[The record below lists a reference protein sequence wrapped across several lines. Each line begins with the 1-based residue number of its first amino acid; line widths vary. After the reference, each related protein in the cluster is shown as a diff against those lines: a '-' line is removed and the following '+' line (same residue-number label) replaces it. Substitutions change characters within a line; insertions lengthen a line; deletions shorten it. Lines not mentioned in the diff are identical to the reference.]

1 MTSVMCLTRRQFL
14 WTAAGSTVLS
24 RALQLGLRAQSSS
37 PSPFHH
43 GVASG
48 DPLTD
53 RVILWTRVT
62 LPNEPNVTRPIN
74 VQWEIAT
81 DEKVSRIVRS
91 GSAQATPQRDFTVKV
106 DAVGLEPGRSYF
118 YVFTAA
124 GERSPIGRTKTLPAG
139 AVPRMQLAVVSCA
152 NYPAGYFNPY
162 RCLANRDDLDA
173 LIHVGDYIYEFENGI
188 YGDGSAL
195 LRIPEP
201 RREAVSLSDY
211 RVRYATYRSDPDL
224 QEVHARHPFI
234 VAWDDHEFTND
245 AWRDGASNHNEGEGD
260 WPTRKAAAAKAYLEW
275 MPVREAPGGGIRLYR
290 NFRFG
295 TLADLIMLDTRSLR
309 DAQVP
314 QDNIASIT
322 SAGRSLLGKEQET
335 WLFDQMRASARAGTA
350 WRVLGQQVLF
360 SRFAFPGRPVALNDT
375 WDGYQASRDRVFD
388 FLAAEK
394 VRDVAILTGDLHSS
408 WAFDV
413 PRNPWDGYTASTG
426 AGSLAVELVTPAVSS
441 PPLFADPKIKE
452 TMSKLRYLLPH
463 LKYLEGESRGYVLAE
478 ITPKRLRADWHHVPG
493 VMERSAQETKA
504 ASYLCER
511 GSSRLVPA

>member
-1 MTSVMCLTRRQFL
+1 MSLSRRQFL
-14 WTAAGSTVLS
+14 WNAAGSTVWLPLS
-24 RALQLGLRAQSSS
+24 LRAQTSASSF
-37 PSPFHH
+37 FHH

-48 DPLTD
+48 DPLAD

-62 LPNEPNVTRPIN
+62 PPDERNVTRPIA

-81 DEKVSRIVRS
+81 DEKVSRVVRN
-91 GSAQATPQRDFTVKV
+91 GIAQATATRDFTVKV
-106 DAVGLEPGRSYF
+106 DAGGLEPGRTYF

-124 GERSPIGRTKTLPAG
+124 GRRSPIGRTRTLPEG
-139 AVPRMQLAVVSCA
+139 AVPRVQLALVSCA

-173 LIHVGDYIYEFENGI
+173 VIHVGDYIYEFANGI
-188 YGDGSAL
+188 YGDGSSL

-201 RREAVSLSDY
+201 RREAVSLTDY

-224 QEVHARHPFI
+224 QDVHARHPFI
-234 VAWDDHEFTND
+234 SVWDDHEFTND
-245 AWRDGASNHNEGEGD
+245 TWRDGAANHNEGEGE
-260 WPTRKAAAAKAYLEW
+260 WSTRKAAASKAYLEW
-275 MPVREAPGGGIRLYR
+275 MPVRETSGGGFRLYR

-309 DAQVP
+309 DRQVA
-314 QDNIASIT
+314 QDNIAEIT
-322 SAGRSLLGKEQET
+322 SAARSLLGKEQET

-394 VRDVAILTGDLHSS
+394 LRDVAILTGDIHSS

-426 AGSLAVELVTPAVSS
+426 AGSLAVEFVTPAVSS
-441 PPLFADPKIKE
+441 PPLFADPQIKE
-452 TMSKLRYLLPH
+452 GMSKLRYLMPH
-463 LKYLEGESRGYVLAE
+463 LKYLEGENRGYVLAE
-478 ITPKRLRADWHHVPG
+478 ITAERLRADWYHVPG
-493 VMERSAQETKA
+493 VMERSPREMKSM
-504 ASYLCER
+504 SYVCER
-511 GSSRLVPA
+511 GSARLSAA

>member
-1 MTSVMCLTRRQFL
+1 MLP
-14 WTAAGSTVLS
+14 LS
-24 RALQLGLRAQSSS
+24 LGAQTSS
-37 PSPFHH
+37 PSVFHH

-48 DPLTD
+48 DPLAD

-62 LPNEPNVTRPIN
+62 VPDAQKTTRPIN
-74 VQWEIAT
+74 VQWDIAT
-81 DEKVSRIVRS
+81 DEKVSRVVRNGIV
-91 GSAQATPQRDFTVKV
+91 QATPQRDFTVKV
-106 DAVGLEPGRSYF
+106 DAGGLEPGRTYF
-118 YVFTAA
+118 YAFTAA
-124 GERSPIGRTKTLPAG
+124 GQRSPVGRTKTLPQG
-139 AVPRMQLAVVSCA
+139 AVARMQLALVSCA

-173 LIHVGDYIYEFENGI
+173 VIHVGDYIYEFENGV
-188 YGDGSAL
+188 YGDGSTL

-224 QEVHARHPFI
+224 QDVHARHPFI
-234 VAWDDHEFTND
+234 VVWDDHEFTND

-260 WPTRKAAAAKAYLEW
+260 WTTRKAAAAKAYLEW
-275 MPVREAPGGGIRLYR
+275 MPVREGAGGGIRLFR
-290 NFRFG
+290 SFRFG

-309 DAQVP
+309 DRQAA
-314 QDNIASIT
+314 QDNNASIT
-322 SAGRSLLGKEQET
+322 SPARSLLGKEQET
-335 WLFDQMRASARAGTA
+335 WLFDQMRTSARAGTT

-388 FLAAEK
+388 FLTAEK
-394 VRDVAILTGDLHSS
+394 MRDIAILTGDMHSS

-441 PPLFADPKIKE
+441 PPMFADPKIKD

-463 LKYLEGESRGYVLAE
+463 LKYLEGDSRGYVLTE
-478 ITPKRLRADWHHVPG
+478 ITPQRLRADWYHVPG
-493 VMERSAQETKA
+493 VLERSATEGKA
-504 ASYLCER
+504 MSYVCER
-511 GSSRLVPA
+511 GSSRLAAV